1 MLRLLPLPVVPEAC
15 GAALHR
21 YIQVC
26 SAVGQAMTI
35 SMAATSAAAS
45 AGVAGAA
52 AAAKHQPRAGAGLL
66 RPVPS
71 ARASASARGLRLAA
85 QQEGLLQVH
94 TAPFRGSFSGVFS
107 QALRSAGLGSRV
119 LISQFLKGGVD
130 QGVERTVWLCGRLQ
144 WLRPAVAACLAEP
157 AAAAGVSQADRA
169 AVEAVWDYTQLQLR
183 TGELD
188 QLVLDELGLA
198 VDLGYLP
205 AAEVLAALEQR
216 PPHLDV
222 ILTGPCMPPAL
233 LAMADQV
240 TQLRRGF

>member
-1 MLRLLPLPVVPEAC
+1 VALVRSSPAARSSRLV
-15 GAALHR
+15 
-21 YIQVC
+21 
-26 SAVGQAMTI
+26 
-35 SMAATSAAAS
+35 
-45 AGVAGAA
+45 
-52 AAAKHQPRAGAGLL
+52 
-66 RPVPS
+66 
-71 ARASASARGLRLAA
+71 A

-130 QGVERTVWLCGRLQ
+130 QGLERSVWLCGRLQ

-157 AAAAGVSQADRA
+157 AATESVSAGDRD
-169 AVEAVWDYTQLQLR
+169 AVLAVWDYTKEQLLA
-183 TGELD
+183 GELD

-198 VDLGYLP
+198 VELGYLP
-205 AAEVLAALEQR
+205 AADVLAVLEQR
-216 PPHLDV
+216 PAHLDV
-222 ILTGPCMPPAL
+222 ILTGPCMSPAL